1 MKFDPKTGEPISSGD
16 AYSGNDDDY
25 TVVYNRNQPGTN
37 KPGNGISNQSPYMQ
51 NNGQN
56 TSYGQGSAQ
65 SNSYG
70 SNNAQNY
77 PYGQNNIQNNPYG
90 QNNGQN
96 YSYGQNNG
104 QNYSYGQ
111 NNDQQN
117 YSYGQNNG
125 QQNYSYG
132 QNTYPGNSGQGGQ
145 YSSSYDQPYPGVP
158 GPTGSKKK
166 PRKILL
172 PIIIACAA
180 ICVLVG
186 VFLIAKNLLLKPG
199 DEILLAAA
207 NTAKGN
213 QLAGVLTDCSKEFE
227 KASGYSTDLD
237 LSMSYSGSTVMSLK
251 GTGSIDYSKKIISVK
266 GNALTSESGNPIGA
280 NFYMDGSTF
289 QLQVPDTSK
298 YKLVYNYTTA
308 ANGEVITAL
317 CSQYGITTSAL
328 NSIFSNIWKAKDAS
342 ADYQKQVISVTR
354 EKFNSLDWKKTEKET
369 FTFNDK
375 EVKAKGYTAVLT
387 PSEFDRW
394 VAEYKKIYE
403 NYIRSTLS
411 EEVADA
417 FGISASDLTS
427 SFDNISI
434 DENLTINVYLYKS
447 KIVGLSLKYG
457 NQGTIDVAVE
467 GGAYPLENVIIR
479 SDGGDSLELHGK
491 TNGDVENMSLSFYS
505 GQEAFSYT
513 YNKKSGALSINA
525 GGTTI
530 DAVLKKDKDDLT
542 LEFNSP
548 ESSYSVG
555 YNMSIRVS
563 PKVSGKSSQPSGT
576 EINLNT
582 ASMEDFYEFGQE
594 LANLFY

>member
-180 ICVLVG
+180 ICVLST
-186 VFLIAKNLLLKPG
+186 
-199 DEILLAAA
+199 
-207 NTAKGN
+207 NTRPM
-213 QLAGVLTDCSKEFE
+213 V
-227 KASGYSTDLD
+227 
-237 LSMSYSGSTVMSLK
+237 
-251 GTGSIDYSKKIISVK
+251 
-266 GNALTSESGNPIGA
+266 
-280 NFYMDGSTF
+280 
-289 QLQVPDTSK
+289 
-298 YKLVYNYTTA
+298 
-308 ANGEVITAL
+308 
-317 CSQYGITTSAL
+317 
-328 NSIFSNIWKAKDAS
+328 
-342 ADYQKQVISVTR
+342 
-354 EKFNSLDWKKTEKET
+354 
-369 FTFNDK
+369 
-375 EVKAKGYTAVLT
+375 
-387 PSEFDRW
+387 
-394 VAEYKKIYE
+394 
-403 NYIRSTLS
+403 
-411 EEVADA
+411 
-417 FGISASDLTS
+417 
-427 SFDNISI
+427 
-434 DENLTINVYLYKS
+434 
-447 KIVGLSLKYG
+447 
-457 NQGTIDVAVE
+457 
-467 GGAYPLENVIIR
+467 
-479 SDGGDSLELHGK
+479 
-491 TNGDVENMSLSFYS
+491 
-505 GQEAFSYT
+505 
-513 YNKKSGALSINA
+513 
-525 GGTTI
+525 
-530 DAVLKKDKDDLT
+530 
-542 LEFNSP
+542 
-548 ESSYSVG
+548 
-555 YNMSIRVS
+555 
-563 PKVSGKSSQPSGT
+563 
-576 EINLNT
+576 
-582 ASMEDFYEFGQE
+582 
-594 LANLFY
+594 